1 MSEMTNVIKGTYQID
16 KQFDFSYGHRVF
28 TQELDRELSLN
39 SHTKCRWLHG
49 HNGMLKI
56 GLEARDLE
64 RGMVTDFKNLE
75 IIKVL
80 VDDVLDHKFIAGIE
94 DPLFDV
100 LFDSSSEWIIW
111 DEYGLG
117 HVDPNH
123 IDMVCLTKFNMM
135 LADSGSTAEAT
146 EFERAFRDKL
156 EGLVVVN
163 FVPTSE
169 NLCKMFADIASKR
182 LAKLFGNRVKVSY
195 VDFWETPKSHC
206 RYTPEN

>member
-1 MSEMTNVIKGTYQID
+1 MYQID
-16 KQFDFSYGHRVF
+16 KQFDFCYGHRVYN
-28 TQELDRELSLN
+28 QQLDAELSVNGLC
-39 SHTKCRWLHG
+39 KCRHLHG

-56 GLEARDLE
+56 GLEAKDLE

-117 HVDPNH
+117 RVDPNH

-182 LAKLFGNRVKVSY
+182 LAKLFGARVKVSY

>member
-1 MSEMTNVIKGTYQID
+1 MYEID

-28 TQELDRELSLN
+28 TQELDAELSNHSL
-39 SHTKCRWLHG
+39 SKCRWIHG
-49 HNGMLKI
+49 HNGLLKI
-56 GLEARDLE
+56 GLQAETLE

-75 IIKVL
+75 CIKVL

-94 DPLFDV
+94 DPLFDE
-100 LFDSSSEWIIW
+100 LFNNSSDFIIW

-117 HVDPNH
+117 HVDPLH
-123 IDMVCLTKFNMM
+123 IDHVYMEAHRECISQLMPTAV
-135 LADSGSTAEAT
+135 AD
-146 EFERAFRDKL
+146 EFCRALKDKL

-169 NLCKMFADIASKR
+169 NLCKMFADVANKR
-182 LAKLFGNRVKVSY
+182 LAKLFDGRVKVSY

-206 RYTPEN
+206 RYTLD